1 MLAVPRELQTASNL
15 NVLTVALLLF
25 ITILATFL
33 EDLGMVTAVGGGTL
47 GRLRLDG
54 DDDNVVHDQ
63 QGLTRN

>member
-47 GRLRLDG
+47 GMLRLED